1 MVKLTLRV
9 MVLLAGIFTHIFFP
23 GLFAQEVLEAERG
36 SEHYVELGCGV
47 CHGADGEGAMLGP
60 NIATGTLTL
69 VDFIAY
75 VRQPTGTMPS
85 YSATE
90 ISNTGLSG
98 IHAYLQPSVPQ
109 LIPAGRVEEGVALYS
124 STGCY
129 ACHANEGQG
138 GAQGPRIGPDPVTF
152 ARFLWYVRYPS
163 GSMPP
168 YTDTVMSDQDLADIY
183 SFLETR
189 LRPPSVDN
197 IPLLAP

>member
-1 MVKLTLRV
+1 MAKLTLRA
-9 MVLLAGIFTHIFFP
+9 MVLLVGIFTFIFSHS
-23 GLFAQEVLEAERG
+23 LFSQEALEAERG
-36 SEHYVELGCGV
+36 GEHYVELGCGA
-47 CHGADGEGAMLGP
+47 CHGAEGEGAILGP
-60 NIATGTLTL
+60 SIATGALTL

-75 VRQPTGTMPS
+75 VRQPTGTMPL
-85 YSATE
+85 YSVTE
-90 ISNTGLSG
+90 ISNTGLTS

-109 LIPAGRVEEGVALYS
+109 SAPAGRVEEGAALYS

-138 GAQGPRIGPDPVTF
+138 GAQGPRIGPDPITF

-168 YTDTVMSDQDLADIY
+168 YTDTVMSDQNLADIY
-183 SFLETR
+183 AFLKAR